1 MGRLR
6 FANSRFNRAAAF
18 VFCSLFST
26 FHAPLSADDKGVL
39 TDKNSQLQAPVAEK
53 RLQAL
58 RVAILSA
65 DPKQVALF
73 FHFPLNVMTRTA
85 SGTPQL
91 EQITTV
97 AEFIQ
102 RYPQLLSPL
111 QQQFLSC
118 LTPAQLT
125 FDGFDY
131 SALAGQFWLRDFSQ
145 YGKRDFYI
153 STISQ
158 DEALI
163 APWLSANCQN
173 SDKPSNSQLLAP
185 VDDELGIIA
194 AEPSLVTT
202 VNSSA
207 VAPASTSAQGAQ
219 QLELPS
225 LRTFKGQSELHRIEI
240 TEMSAG
246 KWRYQSWLLTQT
258 AATPALEI
266 IGAKVLAAQGPILQF
281 KRGKYRYRFIG
292 PNAAE
297 RAAEQPS
304 GASLSRLEIYYNEQL
319 VRTEIINVQ

>member
-6 FANSRFNRAAAF
+6 FANSRITQVAAF
-18 VFCSLFST
+18 MFCSLFST
-26 FHAPLSADDKGVL
+26 FHIPLYADDKGVL
-39 TDKNSQLQAPVAEK
+39 TDKKSQLQAPVADK

-73 FHFPLNVMTRTA
+73 FHFPLNVMTTTA

-102 RYPQLLSPL
+102 RYPQLVSPL

-173 SDKPSNSQLLAP
+173 SDKPSKLQILAP

-207 VAPASTSAQGAQ
+207 VEPALTSVKGAQ
-219 QLELPS
+219 PVEVPS
-225 LRTFKGQSELHRIEI
+225 LGAFKGQSELHRIEI

-258 AATPALEI
+258 AVKPALEI

-292 PNAAE
+292 PNAAVTK
-297 RAAEQPS
+297 AEQPA

-319 VRTEIINVQ
+319 IRTEMINVQ